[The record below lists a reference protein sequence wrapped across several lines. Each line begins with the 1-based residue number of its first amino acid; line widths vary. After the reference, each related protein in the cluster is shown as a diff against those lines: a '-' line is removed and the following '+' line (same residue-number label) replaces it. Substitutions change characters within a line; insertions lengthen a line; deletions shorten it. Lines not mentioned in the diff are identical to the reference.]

1 MDDSYQHASIARVRL
16 RACEDFT
23 AKKGI
28 DMKTD
33 YGEALTPKDY
43 PLLASRGFIAFRL
56 RPGMTRQRLN
66 RSLRR
71 QEKIMR
77 AFGYRANHAEAPC
90 NQERKCERC
99 NYCIIT
105 GLTDGKTYK
114 PFYHWC
120 AEMGQPVC
128 PGGWCP
134 RGQCGWGPV
143 VQVLRGSMSSL
154 AHSKLPS

>member
-1 MDDSYQHASIARVRL
+1 MDENYPHASIARVRL
-16 RACEDFT
+16 CACEDLT

-43 PLLASRGFIAFRL
+43 PLLASKGFITFRL

-71 QEKIMR
+71 QEKILR
-77 AFGYRANHAEAPC
+77 AFGYRTNHNEAPC
-90 NQERKCERC
+90 HQDTRCDKC
-99 NYCIIT
+99 NYCIIS
-105 GLTDGKTYK
+105 GITDGKAYK

-120 AEMGQPVC
+120 CEMGQPVC

-134 RGQCGWGPV
+134 RGRNGWGPV
-143 VQVLRGSMSSL
+143 IQVLRGDMRS
-154 AHSKLPS
+154 LPSSRTAS